1 MAAVKKLKHS
11 TKIAVGG
18 LTTALCI
25 ILMFLTGLFPFATF
39 ALPAIAGAL
48 LVLIVIE
55 INYSTAV
62 LVYIAVSILSL
73 ILAPDKEAALFFVA
87 LFGYY
92 PIAKGKIEGLRKTVL
107 SYVLKFAIFNASIAI
122 VYSSAY
128 FIFNLTEVF
137 TNDFGKY
144 TALILIILG
153 NITFLIY
160 DIALTRVISIYVF
173 RLRERFFKNFK

>member
-1 MAAVKKLKHS
+1 MAVAKKLKHS
-11 TKIAVGG
+11 TKIAIGG
-18 LTTALCI
+18 LTTALCV

-48 LVLIVIE
+48 LVIIVIE
-55 INYSTAV
+55 INYKTAI
-62 LVYIAVSILSL
+62 LVYLAVSILSL
-73 ILAPDKEAALFFVA
+73 FIVPDKEAALFFVA

-92 PIAKGKIEGLRKTVL
+92 PILKGKIEGLRKKVL
-107 SYVLKFAIFNASIAI
+107 SYILKFAVFNASIAI

-128 FIFNLTEVF
+128 FIFHLTEIF

-160 DIALTRVISIYVF
+160 DIALTRIISLYFF
-173 RLRERFFKNFK
+173 RLRKRFFKRLK